1 MDNEI
6 ISLTF
11 VTAIP
16 FGEIAARFGLS
27 MLLGAAIGLDRE
39 LRNKAAGLRT
49 HLMVAI
55 ASTMFTLVTFEMFSE
70 LQDEDESPSLDALR
84 IIEAVTA
91 GVAFLAA
98 GAIIQS
104 RGGVRGLT
112 TGASMW
118 MAGAIGVAC
127 GAGMFVIAIVGTVLA
142 VVVLT
147 IFGWIEG
154 KFLNGNAQSNAPE
167 SGDKRAVEPASDGK

>member
-6 ISLTF
+6 ISFTF

-16 FGEIAARFGLS
+16 LAEILARFALA
-27 MLLGAAIGLDRE
+27 LVLGAAIGLDRE
-39 LRNKAAGLRT
+39 FRNKSAGLRT
-49 HLMVAI
+49 HILIAV
-55 ASTMFTLVTFEMFSE
+55 ASTMFTLVTFELYVE
-70 LQDEDESPSLDALR
+70 LQDDARDANLDAIR

-104 RGGVRGLT
+104 RRGVKGLT

-118 MAGAIGVAC
+118 MAGAIGVAS
-127 GAGMFVIAIVGTVLA
+127 GAGMFVIAVIGTVLA

-147 IFGWIEG
+147 LLGWLERRLIE
-154 KFLNGNAQSNAPE
+154 KPAEHRAP
-167 SGDKRAVEPASDGK
+167 SDGSNGERS

>member
-6 ISLTF
+6 ISFTF
-11 VTAIP
+11 VSAIP
-16 FGEIAARFGLS
+16 FAEIAARLGLS
-27 MLLGAAIGLDRE
+27 ILLGAAIGIDRE

-49 HLMVAI
+49 HILVAL
-55 ASTMFTLVTFEMFSE
+55 ASTMFTLVTFELFDE
-70 LQDEDESPSLDALR
+70 LQDDTRSPNLDAIR

-118 MAGAIGVAC
+118 MAGAIGVAA
-127 GAGMFVIAIVGTVLA
+127 GAGMFVIAIMGTVLA
-142 VVVLT
+142 VLVLT
-147 IFGWIEG
+147 LLGWLEARLIDAKPDET
-154 KFLNGNAQSNAPE
+154 AP
-167 SGDKRAVEPASDGK
+167 RDGRPRETPSRDS